1 MGRHKQ
7 VIKTALPE
15 GGQRGSSHSVRGC
28 TNPSTWVTNLQIEQI
43 RITVRDG
50 FMIRIGDGAQFRIGD
65 EAQSS
70 VQDWVILEIEQIPI
84 AVRAEFMVRVGDG

>member
-1 MGRHKQ
+1 
-7 VIKTALPE
+7 
-15 GGQRGSSHSVRGC
+15 
-28 TNPSTWVTNLQIEQI
+28 
-43 RITVRDG
+43 
-50 FMIRIGDGAQFRIGD
+50 MIRIGDGAQFRIGD

>member
-1 MGRHKQ
+1 MFPEQMPKGGNIPVRRHKQ

-15 GGQRGSSHSVRGC
+15 GGQRGSSHSVPGC

-70 VQDWVILEIEQIPI
+70 VQGL
-84 AVRAEFMVRVGDG
+84 G